1 MTSLEERM
9 ARPEEQTTL
18 ITLLNNIDLYTKIVC
33 ECRYQRIGIQVLNN
47 GQETFAYTSFND
59 AEGRITKVEKGLQ
72 QPDITASVE
81 ERVLTE
87 ILDRADEIQ
96 EHLVAAALQ
105 YAGQFSIRPYSA
117 YLKIV
122 RALIMG

>member
-9 ARPEEQTTL
+9 AQPEEQTTL
-18 ITLLNNIDLYTKIVC
+18 IRLLNNIDLYTKIVR
-33 ECRYQRIGIQVLNN
+33 ECRYQRIGIQVLTD

-59 AEGRITKVEKGLQ
+59 AEGRITKVEKGLH

-87 ILDRADEIQ
+87 ILDQADEIQ
-96 EHLVAAALQ
+96 EHLVAAAVH
-105 YAGQFSIRPYSA
+105 YGRHFSIKPYSA

-122 RALIMG
+122 RALIIG